1 MLSAVTIGSRIGV
14 RIRIAGVVS
23 MTIPTISRNRLM
35 TSRIMTGLLKCSRI
49 KLLTACG
56 TCIRVRTL
64 ENAVEAARIKRIGVN
79 VRIASTK
86 IGGISRNFMVR

>member
-1 MLSAVTIGSRIGV
+1 
-14 RIRIAGVVS
+14 
-23 MTIPTISRNRLM
+23 M

-86 IGGISRNFMVR
+86 SAGYPGISWSGRGTG